1 MKTNKRCPKTGRFLP
16 RQPRTVASMV
26 AEHNRNLRVSRICQT
41 LDLATHAVAL
51 AGLVAGIIA
60 FSVALSAL

>member
-16 RQPRTVASMV
+16 RQPRLVSAFVAG
-26 AEHNRNLRVSRICQT
+26 HNAAVREARAIRALN
-41 LDLATHAVAL
+41 LATQAVAL